1 MSLEEKKTTTRKPA
15 SFGQVSQQLYEIG
28 KLPPQAVEL
37 EEAVLGALMLE
48 KDALTAVIDVLQPKS
63 FYKEAH
69 GRIFSAIQNLFQR
82 SEPIDILTVTQ
93 ELKRTGEL
101 EIVGGA
107 YYISQ
112 LTNRVASSANVE
124 FHARIIA
131 QKYIQREL
139 IRISSDTIRE
149 AYDDTA
155 DVFDLLDNAERNLF
169 SVVEGNIRKNYDKMS
184 SLISQ
189 AMLQIEAAKNQKSGV
204 SGVPSG
210 FTDLDRMT
218 SGWQPSDL
226 VILAARPAMGKCL
239 GKGTKVVMFDGTL
252 KNVEDV
258 QAGDLLMG
266 DDSTSRLVMGTTR
279 GQENMYWVHQNH
291 GISYRVNE
299 SHILSL
305 KRSRNEGAHKHG
317 EVLNIEIRDYLQKSD
332 KFKSNYKGYKVAVE
346 FPVQNVSVDPYFLG
360 LWLGDGHSYSSRIT
374 NTDAEVIDYIKDYAE
389 ELELEFVEYKQEGKT
404 TNYGITKGFRG
415 QQDFF
420 SLQGE
425 LRAMNLLENKHIP
438 QQYISNSTENR
449 LQLLAGLID
458 SDGHYSEEF
467 NVYEITQKNVQ
478 LANDIKYLCD
488 TLGFKT
494 SLNVKKAQIADRNFE
509 CDVYRVR
516 ISGNVDIIPVKIERK
531 KARARKAITDWRQTG
546 ITVEFD
552 KFDDYYGFEI
562 DGNHLFLLEDMTV
575 THNTAFVLTLARNA
589 AVDFQKPIAVF
600 SLEMAS
606 VQLVQ
611 RLISAEAELSAEKL
625 KKGQLV
631 DHEMQQLHVKI
642 GKLSEAPLFID
653 DTPALS
659 IFEMRAK
666 CRRLKAQH
674 DIQMVIVD
682 YLQLMTAGGDNSR
695 GNREQEISTIS
706 RSLKSIAKELNIPI
720 IALSQLSRA
729 VETRGGDKRPQL
741 SDLRESGAIEQDA
754 DMVLFIHRPE
764 YYGFTQDAEGNATNG
779 LAEIII
785 AKHRNGAVGSVN
797 LRFVDK
803 LAKFMDMD
811 GGLDGGGMGTYSND
825 GNGPYD
831 PKAGLGPN
839 DDFNNFPTGG
849 GGSIIRGS
857 KLNDIEEDPF

>member
-1 MSLEEKKTTTRKPA
+1 MSTEERKTTTRKPA
-15 SFGQVSQQLYEIG
+15 SLGQVSQQLYEIG

-48 KDALTAVIDVLQPKS
+48 KDALTAVIDILQPKS

-124 FHARIIA
+124 FHARIIS

-189 AMLQIEAAKNQKSGV
+189 AMQQIEAAKNQKSGV

-305 KRSRNEGAHKHG
+305 KRSRNEGGHKHG

-346 FPVQNVSVDPYFLG
+346 FDEQPLTVDPYFLG

-374 NTDAEVIDYIKDYAE
+374 NTDAEVIDYIKDYAK

-420 SLQGE
+420 SVQGE
-425 LRAMNLLENKHIP
+425 LRAMNLIENKHIP
-438 QQYISNSTENR
+438 QQYISNSTANR

-467 NVYEITQKNVQ
+467 NVYEITQKNER
-478 LANDIKYLCD
+478 LAKEIKYLCD

-494 SLNVKKAQIADRNFE
+494 SLNVKKATIADRNFST
-509 CDVYRVR
+509 DVYRVR

-531 KARARKAITDWRQTG
+531 KARERKAITDWRQTG

-589 AVDFQKPIAVF
+589 AVEFQKPIAVF

-625 KKGQLV
+625 KKGQLL

-849 GGSIIRGS
+849 GSIIRGS